1 MPLRSACLHVP
12 PFLSYFRY
20 GTMLKSDDNHILNL
34 STSVIAKD
42 VKDQYSFWRKIIWDY
57 SGRKLTMIEDR
68 LPAISG
74 VVADI

>member
-1 MPLRSACLHVP
+1 
-12 PFLSYFRY
+12 
-20 GTMLKSDDNHILNL
+20 MLKSDDNHILNL

-74 VVADI
+74 VAAKIQQTWKDVAASHFIHT